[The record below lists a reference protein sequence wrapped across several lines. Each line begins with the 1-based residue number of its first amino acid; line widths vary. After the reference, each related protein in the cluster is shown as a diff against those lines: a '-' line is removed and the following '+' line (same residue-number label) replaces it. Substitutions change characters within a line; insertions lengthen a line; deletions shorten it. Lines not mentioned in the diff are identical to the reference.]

1 MLTPEAAWKAIEHE
15 LEPLPPRPTPR
26 HRAAG
31 RILASDLAA
40 TTDMPPA
47 DVSAMD
53 GYVCRGD
60 VAAGTTLPVVATV
73 AAGRLPFAPLRGDL
87 LDLRLEPGQAAK
99 IMTGAVVPA
108 GGDRVIPVE
117 DTDGGDQRVVFHAA
131 PEAGAHIRR
140 GGEVVRTGAPLLT
153 AGALLTPGAIS
164 LLASHGYASVP
175 AHAVPE
181 VAVMTTGDEL
191 VPPETAPGAGQL
203 RDSNTSFLLAAG
215 RVSGLDFKSL
225 GIASDRLED
234 LRERIA
240 CGLRADVLLLCGGV
254 SMGEFDLVEDV
265 LDELGCEQLFDRVAI
280 QPGKPLVVARQRN
293 PSAPL
298 QGDGGW
304 VFGLPGNPASVMAT
318 YWLFARPLI
327 DRLQGLPGGFWHG
340 ALEARLDAP
349 LPPGKG
355 KDRFLPAGVTFDR
368 GIVRA
373 RPLPPRGS
381 HDVVSYGCGT
391 ALVRIRP
398 GAEPASRDDP
408 CEILPLANWVG
419 GAG

>member
-1 MLTPEAAWKAIEHE
+1 MLTPEDAWDAIEGE
-15 LEPLPPRPTPR
+15 LQALPPRQTPR
-26 HRAAG
+26 HEAVG
-31 RILASDLAA
+31 RVLASDLAA
-40 TTDMPPA
+40 TADMPPA

-60 VAAGTTLPVVATV
+60 VAAGSSLPVVATV

-99 IMTGAVVPA
+99 IMTGAVVPS

-117 DTDGGDQRVVFHAA
+117 DTDGGDHRVVFHAA
-131 PEAGAHIRR
+131 PEEGAHIRR
-140 GGEVVRTGAPLLT
+140 GGEVVRTGAPLLPS
-153 AGALLTPGAIS
+153 GALLTPGAIS

-175 AHAVPE
+175 ALAVPE

-191 VPPETAPGAGQL
+191 VPPEEQPAAGQL

-225 GIASDRLED
+225 GIAPDRVDD

-240 CGLRADVLLLCGGV
+240 RGLRSDVLLLCGGV

-265 LDELGCEQLFDRVAI
+265 LAELGCQQRCDRVAI
-280 QPGKPLVVARQRN
+280 QPGKPLVVARH
-293 PSAPL
+293 A
-298 QGDGGW
+298 GGW
-304 VFGLPGNPASVMAT
+304 VFGLPGNPASVMVT
-318 YWLFARPLI
+318 YWLFAKPVL

-340 ALEARLDAP
+340 ALDARLDGG

-355 KDRFLPAGVTFDR
+355 RDRFLPADVTFSD
-368 GIVRA
+368 GLVRA
-373 RPLPPRGS
+373 RPAPPRGS

-398 GAEPASRDDP
+398 DAEPAADDDP

-419 GAG
+419 AAI